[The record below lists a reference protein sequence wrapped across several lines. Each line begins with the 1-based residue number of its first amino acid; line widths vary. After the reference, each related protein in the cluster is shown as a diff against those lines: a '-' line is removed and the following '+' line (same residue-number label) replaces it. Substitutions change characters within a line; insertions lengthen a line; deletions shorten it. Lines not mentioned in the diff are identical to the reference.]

1 MRQERQHESLD
12 ADGCDR
18 SGSRP
23 GRYRRQAR
31 VVGKREAGKCEI
43 VTSNPVVT
51 GDTWFADGPYKT
63 SDDAKL
69 APECPPVKDEP
80 ADK

>member
-1 MRQERQHESLD
+1 MKALMLTGAIVLAAGP
-12 ADGCDR
+12 ADTGDKL
-18 SGSRP
+18 
-23 GRYRRQAR
+23 YW

-43 VTSNPVVT
+43 VTSNPVVI
-51 GDTWFADGPYKT
+51 GDTWFADGPYKS

-69 APECPPVKDEP
+69 ARSTISVCPPVKDEP